1 MEKIQQR
8 IAERKESL
16 VESNN
21 AVKDIETKFNE
32 TFSALTEQIGPSSE
46 KLKAISKQF
55 QTSEDNLKKVRS
67 LNKGGSKQ
75 YC

>member
-32 TFSALTEQIGPSSE
+32 TFSALTEQIGPLQ
-46 KLKAISKQF
+46 K
-55 QTSEDNLKKVRS
+55 N
-67 LNKGGSKQ
+67 
-75 YC
+75 